1 MVRTASPAFVL
12 VSLVAAAL
20 QTPSTTPP
28 TQAQQHPVFRGGTH
42 FVRVD
47 YLFELTVGANG
58 ATERHLLAIRIKP

>member
-1 MVRTASPAFVL
+1 MVRTGYLALVRMSLAAVAPQVSPQ
-12 VSLVAAAL
+12 S
-20 QTPSTTPP
+20 P
-28 TQAQQHPVFRGGTH
+28 TQAQQRPVFRGGTH